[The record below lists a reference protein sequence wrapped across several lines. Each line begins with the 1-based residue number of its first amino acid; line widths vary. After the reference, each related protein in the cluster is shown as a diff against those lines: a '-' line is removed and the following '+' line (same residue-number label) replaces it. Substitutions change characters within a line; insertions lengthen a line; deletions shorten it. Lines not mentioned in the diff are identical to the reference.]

1 MSNEKIDLG
10 INNEPTPPRRPAQLK
25 KRQPARPAVEL
36 LAEDDEI
43 FQALTDELPETAI
56 TEQPVA
62 EENAVV
68 VSGNTAKLPN
78 VRQFEFG
85 GAELSLARQL
95 GVDLSG
101 SIERRINNAID
112 HTNQALRMVI
122 EAGLALLSVH
132 DECEHGQFMAL
143 LGERGMPHQR
153 AYETMTYAKFAANL
167 PDKEREQILS
177 LPKTKVLAL
186 AKADPEVLQDLFDD
200 EDGLA
205 DLTTLSVR
213 DMRLKIR
220 ELEAR
225 KVDQG
230 VELETAET
238 QIEALQAEVEKLRS
252 ARVQSSGIVPIAVQD
267 TRLEIAALHKKAELS
282 IDDIS
287 RLTEELL
294 AAPDVLG
301 QYETPVAR
309 GLYRALCALSMSITG
324 TIAQL
329 HATYGDALGSQLAP
343 ADWLSDAEVAQVAAE
358 YKALVREHD
367 HEALD
372 RQWEREM
379 DRPAGRGRPKKRP
392 TLG

>member
-1 MSNEKIDLG
+1 MTEKIDLG
-10 INNEPTPPRRPAQLK
+10 INNEPTPPRRPA
-25 KRQPARPAVEL
+25 RQKTQPQPKLAPQHGEIIESESTTVATVENKYCNVATFVEVAQQFGL
-36 LAEDDEI
+36 DMDI
-43 FQALTDELPETAI
+43 
-56 TEQPVA
+56 PV
-62 EENAVV
+62 E
-68 VSGNTAKLPN
+68 AKLDRMTLN
-78 VRQFEFG
+78 LSRSVHYMLAAG
-85 GAELSLARQL
+85 MDLLSLR
-95 GVDLSG
+95 
-101 SIERRINNAID
+101 E
-112 HTNQALRMVI
+112 
-122 EAGLALLSVH
+122 
-132 DECEHGQFMAL
+132 ECEHGEWREL
-143 LGERGMPHQR
+143 LESRGIEVTAAHR
-153 AYETMTYAKFAANL
+153 AITYAQFVINC
-167 PDKEREQILS
+167 PTGDRDKLLS

-186 AKADPEVLQDLFDD
+186 AKADPEVLQDLFDN

-205 DLTTLSVR
+205 DLTALSVR

-220 ELEAR
+220 KLEAE
-225 KVDQG
+225 KVDSE
-230 VELETAET
+230 VALETVDT
-238 QIEALQAEVEKLRS
+238 QNQALRDEVEKLRS

-324 TIAQL
+324 PIAQL

-392 TLG
+392 TLD